1 MDDQNKREEIGGN
14 TCANFKEYYRAFM
27 WNKSTIDIVNIGKSR
42 VFKEMGR
49 DTNEGWPISP
59 AKGTGF
65 SRFSPK
71 NGSLLPINSF
81 ATFF

>member
-1 MDDQNKREEIGGN
+1 MLTLRNIIGHSCGIN
-14 TCANFKEYYRAFM
+14 PQPM
-27 WNKSTIDIVNIGKSR
+27 LVNIGKGS
-42 VFKEMGR
+42 VFKEMER

-59 AKGTGF
+59 AKGTGV

-71 NGSLLPINSF
+71 NGSLLLINSF